1 MKRGFK
7 SILFFLLVLS
17 LLLATA
23 CTSGGAAR
31 APTAV
36 PVTPMIDEATGLE
49 LNPVVVPA
57 GEFVVLGRIT
67 AVNLIPQ
74 NAPLIKIAA
83 ENGQNYQI
91 LAQPVPQI
99 RYEDGTAVPPLEIKN
114 GRQIRATVQ
123 QNETGGLGG
132 EPVLVSSDLTIL
144 DAD

>member
-1 MKRGFK
+1 MHKK
-7 SILFFLLVLS
+7 SVLLCIMLNVL
-17 LLLATA
+17 LTA
-23 CTSGGAAR
+23 CAPPGSVIN
-31 APTAV
+31 PTAV
-36 PVTPMIDEATGLE
+36 PPTTPTYDEATGLE

-132 EPVLVSSDLTIL
+132 EPVLVSSNLTVL
-144 DAD
+144 DTD